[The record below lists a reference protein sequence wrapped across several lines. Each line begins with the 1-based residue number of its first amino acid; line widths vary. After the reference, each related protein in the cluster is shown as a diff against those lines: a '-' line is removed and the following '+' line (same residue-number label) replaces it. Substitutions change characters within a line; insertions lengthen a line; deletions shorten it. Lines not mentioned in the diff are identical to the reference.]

1 MVSKLVLLA
10 ATMLVGQSVVATPV
24 AVGITSSAL
33 EKRFNVLSGQWDTET
48 EGSGRYTLYNNLWG
62 QSYDTSGTQTTQAT
76 SYSGTTLAWKTT
88 YSWVGSSS
96 QVKSCNDVDANV
108 ALNTGLGKQLSAISS
123 IPSTW
128 KWTYSSASSSLIADV
143 SYDLWLSNSASGTG
157 SSSTSTYEIMVWLSS
172 RGGAGPAGSQVG
184 TVTVGGYSWKLYKGT
199 VSTWTVYSF
208 VASSEITSY
217 SGDLKGFITYL
228 SSSQGLSTSQYLVGA
243 QAGTEPFVGSAT
255 LTTSAYTISVN

>member
-1 MVSKLVLLA
+1 MVSKFLFLA
-10 ATMLVGQSVVATPV
+10 AAMLFGQSVVATPV
-24 AVGITSSAL
+24 AIGESSSGL
-33 EKRFNVLSGQWDTET
+33 EKRFTALSGQLNRFLQ
-48 EGSGRYTLYNNLWG
+48 GSGRYILYNNLWG

-88 YSWVGSSS
+88 YSWAGSSS
-96 QVKSCNDVDANV
+96 QVKSYANV

-123 IPSTW
+123 IASTW

-143 SYDLWLSNSASGTG
+143 SYDLWLSNSASGMG
-157 SSSTSTYEIMVWLSS
+157 SSSSSTYEIMVWLSS
-172 RGGAGPAGSQVG
+172 RGGAGPAGSQIG

-217 SGDLKGFITYL
+217 SGDLKAFLTYL
-228 SSSQGLSTSQYLVGA
+228 SSSQGLSTSQYLVGV

-255 LTTSAYTISVN
+255 LTTSAYTVTIS